1 MLERNWKEVAR
12 KDREEVGE
20 GRSSQYVMYSHV
32 KLKTK
37 FELNYLKKTE
47 KNKEINVNFFG

>member
-12 KDREEVGE
+12 KAREEMGE